1 VWGDGAMGLWIWGDG
16 RIACSW
22 NERHVHL
29 GGGYY
34 DGSDTCLMPLL
45 SRLLALDFIGDP
57 CSQMSRD

>member
-1 VWGDGAMGLWIWGDG
+1 VWGDGALGLWIWGDG
-16 RIACSW
+16 RIACSR

-45 SRLLALDFIGDP
+45 SDF
-57 CSQMSRD
+57 